1 VIAKPTRREKDV
13 ALLMAAHGR
22 TTKIPKSAP
31 KTWPAMLTGF
41 VEKKAIKCGKANCK
55 CAGNERHGAY
65 FYLVYRQDGRR
76 KREYVS
82 LSDLPTVLLACK
94 VHRDLQAQLWQG
106 RAAYQRA
113 LAQARALLRMLSL

>member
-1 VIAKPTRREKDV
+1 LRRRRLSAERLIV
-13 ALLMAAHGR
+13 NAPETSVTALIF
-22 TTKIPKSAP
+22 TSFID
-31 KTWPAMLTGF
+31 
-41 VEKKAIKCGKANCK
+41 
-55 CAGNERHGAY
+55 
-65 FYLVYRQDGRR
+65 DGRR